1 MKEILQAPHSKL
13 ELLIGIAVQIMAAF
27 DSDYYYSARAAV
39 IASVFMSLIA
49 TAIWYLSTVTAG
61 YSNSA

>member
-13 ELLIGIAVQIMAAF
+13 ELLIGIAVQIMAA
-27 DSDYYYSARAAV
+27 SDYYSARAAV